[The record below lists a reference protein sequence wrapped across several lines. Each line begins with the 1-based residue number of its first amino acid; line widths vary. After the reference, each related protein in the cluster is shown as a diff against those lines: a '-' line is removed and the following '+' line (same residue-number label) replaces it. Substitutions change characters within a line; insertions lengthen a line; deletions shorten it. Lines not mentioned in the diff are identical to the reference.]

1 MLHFKYTPLVSLE
14 VKHAFYSNAHATD
27 AVFTPLP
34 SALTIMDAYGM
45 KFRQTDGNLRI
56 YLKRDEAGDPFVKLD
71 SVIDLYFGVQIKT
84 DLLNITDSFGKGR
97 YWFSNLKEDGTY
109 QQQLTITAASELP
122 DMAAQQTMLNFPVGT
137 VDAVTLK
144 RPAAIAGGWAAVG
157 TEAVDKSSGAV
168 KITVQQPG
176 LYLLE
181 KQLTGGGTANSKM
194 VLSDELLK
202 QSNNWAVLHLQLKP
216 GDDNLVFTLTLGAR
230 SSKWQYYLIEPVDR
244 GGATLD
250 PTKLTI
256 AYSVSGTSRYPAGVG
271 IVKRAPSPTEKV
283 YIDGLKADGKIKEVY
298 LFESLVPITL
308 ADGEQPI
315 VKLNKDLGGEV
326 GHIAIPDR
334 SMKNT
339 TIIYKL

>member
-1 MLHFKYTPLVSLE
+1 MLHVKYTPLVSLE
-14 VKHAFYSNAHATD
+14 VKHEFYSNHHATD

-34 SALTIMDAYGM
+34 STLAVMDTYGM
-45 KFRQTDGNLRI
+45 IFRQTDGNLRI
-56 YLKRDEAGDPFVKLD
+56 YGRRDEGGDPFVPLD
-71 SVIDLYFGVQIKT
+71 TVVDLFFGVQIKT
-84 DLLNITDSFGKGR
+84 DLLNITNSFGKGR

-109 QQQLTITAASELP
+109 QQQLTLTAANELP
-122 DMAAQQTMLNFPVGT
+122 DMAAQQTMLNFPAGT

-144 RPAAIAGGWAAVG
+144 RPAAIAGGWVPVV
-157 TEAVDKSSGAV
+157 TEAVDKLSGAV
-168 KITVQQPG
+168 KISVQKPG

-181 KQLTGGGTANSKM
+181 KALTGGGTANLKM

-216 GDDNLVFTLTLGAR
+216 GDDNLGFTLALGAR

-244 GGATLD
+244 GGATVD

-256 AYSVSGTSRYPAGVG
+256 VYSVSGTSRYPNSMG
-271 IVKRAPSPTEKV
+271 IVKRAPTPAEN
-283 YIDGLKADGKIKEVY
+283 IFINGLKADGKIKAVY
-298 LFESLVPITL
+298 LFESADAIVL

-315 VKLNKDLGGEV
+315 VKLNKDPGVEV
-326 GHIAIPDR
+326 GHLAIPDR